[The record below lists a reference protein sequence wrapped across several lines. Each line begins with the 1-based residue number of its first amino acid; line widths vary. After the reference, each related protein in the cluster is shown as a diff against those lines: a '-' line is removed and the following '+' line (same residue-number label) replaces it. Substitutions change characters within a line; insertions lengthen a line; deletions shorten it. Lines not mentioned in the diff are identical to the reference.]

1 MCIHVKKTHFLW
13 IKSWKSLHKC
23 TCSCIQILC
32 LSQVFLYG
40 SSHFIWLHINSVHYT
55 WNYWAFDW
63 MTKWQLRQIEA
74 DLRTFAEETVTVWA
88 YVEID
93 FTNDRV
99 RTNLES
105 QGISRKK
112 WSGNLFISLKSQ
124 GTFFLKCLWI

>member
-1 MCIHVKKTHFLW
+1 M
-13 IKSWKSLHKC
+13 
-23 TCSCIQILC
+23 
-32 LSQVFLYG
+32 
-40 SSHFIWLHINSVHYT
+40 HYT

-124 GTFFLKCLWI
+124 GTFFLKCL